1 MRASIR
7 KVRPAA
13 SAAGFF
19 GVLPE
24 LLALQRDV
32 DRDQDEKAIEAEKAA
47 QARTRQQSA
56 QHAFY
61 DRKREELRA
70 KILAAMLE
78 LGPATVHQLT
88 PRVGVHISNVRDHL
102 NSMEADGLVEHSGN
116 RRQYIWRAL

>member
-24 LLALQRDV
+24 MLALQREV

-47 QARTRQQSA
+47 QARKCRQAA
-56 QHAFY
+56 QATY

-70 KILAAMLE
+70 KIMAAMRK
-78 LGPATVHQLT
+78 LGPATAHQLI
-88 PRVGVHISNVRDHL
+88 PRVGCDISCLRKHL
-102 NSMEADGLVEHSGN
+102 QAMEADGLVEHSGN